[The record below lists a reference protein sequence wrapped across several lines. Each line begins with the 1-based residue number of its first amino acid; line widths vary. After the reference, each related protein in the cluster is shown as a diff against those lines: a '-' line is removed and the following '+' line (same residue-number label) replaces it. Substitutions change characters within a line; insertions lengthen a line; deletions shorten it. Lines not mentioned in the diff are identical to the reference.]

1 MAFSIAK
8 ETKTGLAFAAILFIA
23 LAMRLW
29 SINDGLEQDEF
40 GAVYAVAERKSPEGI
55 SPGEKD
61 GLAPVQSWQEV
72 KARSVFPYGISN
84 PLPIYHY
91 LLYLVIHLFPIA
103 EWSLRL
109 PSLVAGLGIVIS
121 MFVLGRRFG
130 GNNVGLVVA
139 LLTALDPMQ
148 VAISNLARP
157 FALANLACVL
167 SFLALVNI
175 LRGRRNR
182 DTALAA
188 FTYGVNLA
196 LIGYLN
202 PLILLAGVAHLGI
215 IFCWSFGV
223 LSEWRSDYL
232 DPNGVTGAEDVYS
245 AGFPFARVRNKLFWW
260 LAGCA
265 LAALLVLPALGYIRE
280 IGDFTRLHRTYLDNM
295 SGPAGWLIIV
305 SFHNLTFLLAI
316 LTLSIVRIFAGKRI
330 RADVPPQRN
339 SDRPVPASPFTQDG
353 AYEER
358 QPGGAE
364 FWNVK
369 RPEFLWMGWL
379 WLILPQAAG
388 IMMTLLAA
396 KSSFCSRYF
405 TYTILGG
412 ELILAYLIVRN
423 RSVKLRIAM
432 TAATASIIFLW
443 GLSAMGRGLGLATP
457 LYAKQLVD
465 RLNRLDE
472 GGLRQSSDMILLRG
486 AFLEADFVPDQIPSE
501 NLHAVQGAILSP
513 ITTLYVI
520 HERGPL
526 VSLSLSNR
534 RGETGLSSN
543 QSFAYQ
549 PERFYNDDLARRLQN
564 SRRFWLC
571 DPLEYR
577 DSFLH
582 GFLIWLAKA
591 GGSTL
596 RVTIDIESGNRTFL
610 VHPGME
616 EDEFPSIVPD
626 NGHQDRVSLTLIEVM
641 EP

>member
-1 MAFSIAK
+1 MAFSIPK
-8 ETKTGLAFAAILFIA
+8 ETQTGLALAAILFIA

-40 GAVYAVAERKSPEGI
+40 GAVYAVAERICPEGMA
-55 SPGEKD
+55 PGEKD
-61 GLAPVQSWQEV
+61 VLVPVQSWQEV
-72 KARSVFPYGISN
+72 KARSVFPYGIAN
-84 PLPIYHY
+84 PLPLYHY

-109 PSLVAGLGIVIS
+109 PSLVAGLGIVVF
-121 MFVLGRRFG
+121 MFVLGRRIG
-130 GNNVGLVVA
+130 GNIVGLVVA

-148 VAISNLARP
+148 VAISNLTRP

-167 SFLALVNI
+167 SFLAMVNI
-175 LRGRRNR
+175 LRARRNR

-188 FTYGVNLA
+188 FTYGLNLA
-196 LIGYLN
+196 LIAYLN
-202 PLILLAGVAHLGI
+202 PLILLAGVAHTGI
-215 IFCWSFGV
+215 IFCWSFGM

-232 DPNGVTGAEDVYS
+232 DPNGVTGADDVNS
-245 AGFPFARVRNKLFWW
+245 AGFRFARVRNKLFWW
-260 LAGCA
+260 FAGCA

-280 IGDFTRLHRTYLDNM
+280 IGDFTRLHRAYLDNM

-305 SFHNLTFLLAI
+305 SFHNLTFLIAL
-316 LTLSIVRIFAGKRI
+316 LTLSIVRIFGGKWLRF
-330 RADVPPQRN
+330 DVPPQMD
-339 SDRPVPASPFTQDG
+339 SDRPVPASHNTQDG
-353 AYEER
+353 AYEKS
-358 QPGGAE
+358 QPMGAE
-364 FWNVK
+364 FSNLK
-369 RPEFLWMGWL
+369 RPEILWVGWL

-388 IMMTLLAA
+388 IMLTLLAA

-432 TAATASIIFLW
+432 TASTASIIFLW
-443 GLSAMGRGLGLATP
+443 GLTPTGQGLGLATP
-457 LYAKQLVD
+457 LYAQQLVH

-472 GGLRQSSDMILLRG
+472 GGLRHSGDMILLRG
-486 AFLEADFVPDQIPSE
+486 AFLEADFVPDQVPSE
-501 NLHAVQGAILSP
+501 NLHTVQGAILSP
-513 ITTLYVI
+513 VTTLYVM

-526 VSLSLSNR
+526 VCLSLSNR

-549 PERFYNDDLARRLQN
+549 PERFYNDDLARRLQS

-577 DSFLH
+577 DSYLQ
-582 GFLIWLAKA
+582 GFLNWLANA
-591 GGSTL
+591 RGSTL

-616 EDEFPSIVPD
+616 TDEFPSIVPD
-626 NGHQDRVSLTLIEVM
+626 NGRQDRVSLTLIEVM